1 MQDLSDLMLLRDYAE
16 RGHEAAFSEIVRRHT
31 DVVYAS
37 ALRQA
42 GSPDP
47 AQDIAQSVFSDLARK
62 ARTLAS
68 TLNGEAAL
76 VGWLYRSTR
85 FAALNQ
91 LRDDRRWHTRERHAM
106 EHPSEAQ
113 TPSEWEGVQPVLDEV
128 MAELNDEDREAL
140 LLRFFKAKDF
150 RAIGVV
156 LGISDDAAQKRVTRA
171 LERLRTGLTS
181 RGAMTTGG
189 ALSAL
194 LLANTISFAP
204 AGMAAIFS
212 TTALAGTTLAAAATA
227 TVTKAIAMTTL
238 QKTLIAT
245 ALSVALVT
253 GLYGV
258 RQNSKLRE
266 LNQILQ
272 RQQTPAAPTEN
283 VPERSE
289 VLAQLAAL
297 REENAR
303 LNSNTADL
311 LRLRAEVALLRQN
324 SNRARAAQ
332 QETNQLAIALAE
344 SQSKVERLEFEKLD
358 RSISSD
364 MVQLVSAMRMHPQ
377 AYNGFMATNFDQIIS
392 ELSVKTNTD
401 GSVSL
406 SESGNDLSLFEFV
419 NVGQANDT
427 LPQKL
432 IFREKTPRRTPDGNW
447 ARVYGRAGG
456 SVEKRVSSTGDFELW
471 ERASDPSVLPTG
483 P

>member
-1 MQDLSDLMLLRDYAE
+1 MQDLSDLMLLRDFAE

-47 AQDIAQSVFSDLARK
+47 AKDIAQSVFSDLARK
-62 ARTLAS
+62 ARTLAI

-76 VGWLYRSTR
+76 LGWLYRSTR

-91 LRDDRRWHTRERHAM
+91 LREDRRWRTRERHAM
-106 EHPSEAQ
+106 EHLSEVQ

-150 RAIGVV
+150 RAIGLV

-204 AGMAAIFS
+204 AGMAASLS

-245 ALSVALVT
+245 ALSVALAS

-258 RQNSKLRE
+258 RQNAKLRE
-266 LNQILQ
+266 LNQTLQ

-297 REENAR
+297 RAQNAR
-303 LNSNTADL
+303 LNSDTAEL
-311 LRLRAEVALLRQN
+311 LKLRAEVSLLRQN
-324 SNRARAAQ
+324 SNLARAAQ
-332 QETNQLAIALAE
+332 LETNQLAIALAE
-344 SQSKVERLEFEKLD
+344 SQSKIERLEFEKLD
-358 RSISSD
+358 RSIFTD
-364 MVQLVSAMRMHPQ
+364 MAQLVNAMRMRPR
-377 AYNGFMATNFDQIIS
+377 AYNGFMATNFDQITS
-392 ELSVKTNTD
+392 ELSVNTNTN
-401 GSVSL
+401 GSVSF
-406 SESGNDLSLFEFV
+406 SETGNDLSLFEFM
-419 NVGQANDT
+419 NAGQANET

-447 ARVYGRAGG
+447 VRIYGRAGG
-456 SVEKRVSSTGDFELW
+456 VVQKRESSTGNFEPW
-471 ERASDPSVLPTG
+471 ESAQDGPVLPTG